1 MTRRQDRS
9 TRAANIAETH
19 ECSWFALAPDDVL
32 ALTSIE
38 GIGQV
43 LIRFTREQIA
53 NNPRLAELMAQRRV
67 VRAPRVYD
75 LEEPMSVEPYS

>member
-1 MTRRQDRS
+1 MTRRPDGG
-9 TRAANIAETH
+9 TPAPKTEPH

-53 NNPRLAELMAQRRV
+53 SNPRLAELMAQGRI
-67 VRAPRVYD
+67 VRAPRVCD
-75 LEEPMSVEPYS
+75 LETSIPVEPYS